1 MLLSLHIDYL
11 EFCDF
16 VRADGPST
24 NCTIGVDNVSPYNSI
39 FDRREITD
47 QEDNPAGTFNLTQLR
62 EQAMLQT
69 YVVTELLTNRSDIMK
84 LYENVLP
91 GRDIP
96 NLDFFNEPTPSPTSS
111 MSVNPTVSDML
122 RPTQTGGDGD
132 PTITMS
138 VNPTVSDMLRPTQTS
153 GATSIAVS
161 FSLFIT
167 LVASLFTSV
176 FVN

>member
-1 MLLSLHIDYL
+1 MCYSPSIDYL

-24 NCTIGVDNVSPYNSI
+24 NCTIGVDDVSPYNSI
-39 FDRREITD
+39 FDYREITD

-69 YVVTELLTNRSDIMK
+69 YVVTELLTNRSDIKM

-122 RPTQTGGDGD
+122 RPTQTGG
-132 PTITMS
+132 
-138 VNPTVSDMLRPTQTS
+138 
-153 GATSIAVS
+153 ATSIAVS

-167 LVASLFTSV
+167 LAASLFTSV